1 MYNEGIVNH
10 YLDISFEFFLFFSF
24 QIIAGGNFDD
34 SVGYFIEPSVV
45 ETSDKN
51 DKIFKEEL
59 FGPVVTAFVYKD
71 SQAKDIIEN
80 IGKDTPYA
88 LTGAIYSQDQ

>member
-1 MYNEGIVNH
+1 M
-10 YLDISFEFFLFFSF
+10 
-24 QIIAGGNFDD
+24 
-34 SVGYFIEPSVV
+34 